1 MENLTIEIIGD
12 HQIVSREDL
21 DDMAMCGDK
30 DARDALQ
37 TGRRIV
43 RSSGRGPIAK
53 IAFDKVV
60 RQGSGYA
67 KEHHVL
73 SGFARDIPD
82 REAFKSDIEFIT
94 ATLETMLFTHYREVV
109 ARYG

>member
-1 MENLTIEIIGD
+1 MGNLTIEIIGD

-21 DDMAMCGDK
+21 DDMAMRGDK
-30 DARDALQ
+30 EALDALQ

-60 RQGSGYA
+60 LQGTGYA
-67 KEHHVL
+67 KERHVL
-73 SGFARDIPD
+73 SGFARDMPD
-82 REAFKSDIEFIT
+82 HAAFKSDMEFIT
-94 ATLETMLFTHYREVV
+94 AMLDTMLFTHSREVV
-109 ARYG
+109 AGYG

>member
-21 DDMAMCGDK
+21 DDMAMRGDK
-30 DARDALQ
+30 EALDALQ

-43 RSSGRGPIAK
+43 RSSGRGPIAN
-53 IAFDKVV
+53 ISFDKVV
-60 RQGSGYA
+60 RKGSGYA

-73 SGFARDIPD
+73 SGFAKDMPD
-82 REAFKSDIEFIT
+82 REAFKSDIDFIS
-94 ATLETMLFTHYREVV
+94 AALETMLFTHGRDVV